1 MIRKGHCI
9 KASKV
14 LVLGITFKEN
24 CPDVRNTKVVD
35 IIAALK
41 EFDLE
46 VDVYDPWASPEEV
59 RKVYGLEMKNTLP
72 AEKYEAVVLAVA
84 HQEFRSLRLRELCK
98 ENGIVYDVKS
108 VAGEAVEGRL

>member
-1 MIRKGHCI
+1 MIRKGQCI
-9 KASKV
+9 KGSKV

-59 RKVYGLEMKNTLP
+59 RKVYGLEMKNTLRKIRGGGIGCCSSGIP
-72 AEKYEAVVLAVA
+72 VFAIEGVV
-84 HQEFRSLRLRELCK
+84 
-98 ENGIVYDVKS
+98 
-108 VAGEAVEGRL
+108 

>member
-1 MIRKGHCI
+1 MIRKGQCI
-9 KASKV
+9 KGSKV

-24 CPDVRNTKVVD
+24 CPLSQKYQSGRYYR
-35 IIAALK
+35 ALK

-84 HQEFRSLRLRELCK
+84 HQVFRSLQLRELCK